1 MTLFMW
7 KMNVTIGKGFTLN
20 FFLGIK
26 MNNRTD
32 KFSKKMMEIPP
43 SGIRKFFELCIGHDD
58 IISLGVG
65 EPDFSTP
72 WVIREEAFY
81 HLEKGHTSYTS
92 NWGLIELRQEIAKYL
107 ERYELFYNPDTEIL
121 PTIGASEG
129 LDLVLRS
136 ILNPGDEII
145 VCEPCYVSYQP
156 LSDLCGAKVIHLDTS
171 KNGFYPSAEQI
182 EQACTEKTKAIMF
195 CSPSNPTGRIIPASE
210 LEKIAEV
217 VKKHQI
223 WCLSDEIYCEL
234 LYDGHKHVSIGKFP
248 GMKDYTIIFNG
259 FSKSFAMTGWRI
271 GYIAAP
277 HDLLVQCCKL
287 HAYSSICPPIFSQYA
302 AAEGL
307 RSGWAEVEK
316 MRLSYQ
322 QRRNVMYKA
331 FIDMGLSCIEPEG
344 AFYMFPDITS
354 TGMTS
359 EEFATELIEKYSVAV
374 VPGTCFGEGGEGFV
388 RCCYATDINKIKIAM
403 ERIAQLVKEKQALQK
418 K

>member
-1 MTLFMW
+1 
-7 KMNVTIGKGFTLN
+7 MNTRK
-20 FFLGIK
+20 
-26 MNNRTD
+26 D
-32 KFSKKMMEIPP
+32 KFSSKMESIPP

-65 EPDFSTP
+65 EPDFPTP

-92 NWGLIELRQEIAKYL
+92 NWGLIELREEITKYL
-107 ERYELFYNPDTEIL
+107 ERFNLYYDAKTEIL
-121 PTIGASEG
+121 PTVGASEG

-145 VCEPCYVSYQP
+145 VCEPCYVNYQP
-156 LSDLCGAKVIHLDTS
+156 LSTLCDATVIHLDTS
-171 KNGFYPSAEQI
+171 KTDLYPTAAAI
-182 EQACTEKTKAIMF
+182 EAACTPKTKAVMF
-195 CSPSNPTGRIIPASE
+195 CSPSNPTGRVIPAEE

-217 VKKHQI
+217 VKKHEL

-234 LYDGHKHVSIGKFP
+234 LYDDRKHVSIGSFP
-248 GMKDYTIIFNG
+248 GMKDYAIIFNG

-287 HAYSSICPPIFSQYA
+287 HGYNTICPPIFSQYA

-307 RSGWAEVEK
+307 RNGWSEVEK
-316 MRLSYQ
+316 MRVSYQ
-322 QRRNVMYKA
+322 QRRNLMLKA
-331 FIDMGLSCIEPEG
+331 FHDMGLPCFEPEG
-344 AFYMFPDITS
+344 AFYMFPDIRP

-359 EEFATELIEKYSVAV
+359 EEFATELIQKYNVAV
-374 VPGTCFGEGGEGFV
+374 VPGNCFGDAGEGFI

-403 ERIAQLVKEKQALQK
+403 ERIGELVKEKTGK
-418 K
+418 

>member
-1 MTLFMW
+1 
-7 KMNVTIGKGFTLN
+7 
-20 FFLGIK
+20 

-182 EQACTEKTKAIMF
+182 EQACTDKTKAIMF

-210 LEKIAEV
+210 LEKIAEI

-248 GMKDYTIIFNG
+248 GMKDYTVIFNG

-374 VPGTCFGEGGEGFV
+374 VPGTCFGEGGEGFI

>member
-1 MTLFMW
+1 
-7 KMNVTIGKGFTLN
+7 
-20 FFLGIK
+20 

-156 LSDLCGAKVIHLDTS
+156 LSDLCEAKVIHLDTS

-182 EQACTEKTKAIMF
+182 EQACTDKTKAIMF

-259 FSKSFAMTGWRI
+259 FSKAFAMTGWRI

>member
-1 MTLFMW
+1 
-7 KMNVTIGKGFTLN
+7 
-20 FFLGIK
+20 

-182 EQACTEKTKAIMF
+182 EQVCTEKTKAIMF
-195 CSPSNPTGRIIPASE
+195 CSPSNPTGRIIPADE
-210 LEKIAEV
+210 LEKIAEI

-359 EEFATELIEKYSVAV
+359 EEFATELIEKHNVAV

-418 K
+418 I